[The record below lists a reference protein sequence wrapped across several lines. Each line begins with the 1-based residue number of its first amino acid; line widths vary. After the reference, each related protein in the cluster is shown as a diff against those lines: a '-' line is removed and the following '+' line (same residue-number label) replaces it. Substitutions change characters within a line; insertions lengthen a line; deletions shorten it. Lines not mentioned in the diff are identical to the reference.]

1 MWFAIL
7 ESIVVA
13 SGLTRDRVEQIL
25 QEILP
30 AEKREFVY
38 VCYILAPDC
47 QSGRTTADKR
57 KIKDSLK
64 FPLVTSFIRKTLY
77 AITRWR
83 CNMRRKDREITDLK
97 EIEGILTN
105 NIVCRIAFSDKNMP
119 YIVPMNY
126 GYQKNK
132 IFLHSAKGGKKNKII
147 KDNNQV
153 CFEITDSIE
162 IIKSEN
168 ACDFDTKYR
177 SVIGF
182 GEIKI
187 VDDIE
192 RKKEALQIIM
202 YQQTKNKEWNFSEE
216 MISKINVLYIEIKSL
231 TGKKSGF

>member
-1 MWFAIL
+1 
-7 ESIVVA
+7 
-13 SGLTRDRVEQIL
+13 
-25 QEILP
+25 
-30 AEKREFVY
+30 
-38 VCYILAPDC
+38 
-47 QSGRTTADKR
+47 
-57 KIKDSLK
+57 
-64 FPLVTSFIRKTLY
+64 
-77 AITRWR
+77 
-83 CNMRRKDREITDLK
+83 MRRKDREITDLK
-97 EIEGILTN
+97 EIEEILTN
-105 NIVCRIAFSDKNMP
+105 NMVCRIAFSEEDIP

-126 GYQKNK
+126 GYQNNK

-187 VDDIE
+187 IDDIE

-216 MISKINVLYIEIKSL
+216 MISKINVLEIEIKSL